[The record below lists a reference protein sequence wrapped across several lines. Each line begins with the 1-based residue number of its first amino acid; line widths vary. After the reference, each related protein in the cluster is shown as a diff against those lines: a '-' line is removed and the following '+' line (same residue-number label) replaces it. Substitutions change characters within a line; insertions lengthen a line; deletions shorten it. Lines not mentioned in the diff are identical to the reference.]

1 MNSHTVP
8 GLFHLAR
15 CPPSSC
21 MLSQMAYV
29 WCVCVCV
36 CVCVSVYEKCTPI
49 HQLFPTDSTWGSRE
63 KLETRKNYPLL
74 RHKVDNKTELEMAL
88 MLKISDRDFKITG
101 TRMPQDL
108 EEKINKIM
116 DRQF

>member
-1 MNSHTVP
+1 M
-8 GLFHLAR
+8 
-15 CPPSSC
+15 
-21 MLSQMAYV
+21 
-29 WCVCVCV
+29 
-36 CVCVSVYEKCTPI
+36 
-49 HQLFPTDSTWGSRE
+49 
-63 KLETRKNYPLL
+63 ETRKNYPLL

-88 MLKISDRDFKITG
+88 MLKILDRDFKITG